1 MNALQ
6 DVLFMLF
13 FGRKIVEMM
22 SGYRGHEGNG
32 TDGEKKGTKRRMIIN
47 SRTEITK

>member
-13 FGRKIVEMM
+13 FGRKFVEMM

-32 TDGEKKGTKRRMIIN
+32 TDGEKGTKRRMIIN